1 MYTENKHHLKVALI
15 GYGYWGK
22 ILAKSINLRSDYQLH
37 NIIDQ
42 NRSALREAEL
52 NFPNARL
59 ENNAKLILK
68 SKEIDAVI
76 IASPAKTHFKLA
88 LEALEE
94 GKHVLVTKP
103 AAISFDELMILK
115 KKTEDTGLSLLVD
128 HTFLYSPA
136 VQKIKDILDK
146 NILGK
151 IIYFDSIRTGLGII
165 KDDVDIIHDLAIHD
179 LAILDFLFGEGIKN
193 SISDAKSAFSNMQL
207 TQANINLNYFNGMNA
222 HINVNWISPLKQR
235 QLIIAGDNKIL
246 VWNDQKKEEKLLI
259 YDTGVEIDKA
269 KKIIYKNGNLENIKY
284 SERETLQ
291 FEFDNFINSIKIEE
305 KIISDINT
313 AIRIENN
320 IKLIKKA
327 ISNNY

>member
-1 MYTENKHHLKVALI
+1 
-15 GYGYWGK
+15 
-22 ILAKSINLRSDYQLH
+22 
-37 NIIDQ
+37 
-42 NRSALREAEL
+42 
-52 NFPNARL
+52 
-59 ENNAKLILK
+59 
-68 SKEIDAVI
+68 
-76 IASPAKTHFKLA
+76 
-88 LEALEE
+88 
-94 GKHVLVTKP
+94 
-103 AAISFDELMILK
+103 
-115 KKTEDTGLSLLVD
+115 
-128 HTFLYSPA
+128 
-136 VQKIKDILDK
+136 
-146 NILGK
+146 
-151 IIYFDSIRTGLGII
+151 
-165 KDDVDIIHDLAIHD
+165 
-179 LAILDFLFGEGIKN
+179 
-193 SISDAKSAFSNMQL
+193 MQL

-246 VWNDQKKEEKLLI
+246 VWNDVKKEEKLLI

-320 IKLIKKA
+320 INLIKKA